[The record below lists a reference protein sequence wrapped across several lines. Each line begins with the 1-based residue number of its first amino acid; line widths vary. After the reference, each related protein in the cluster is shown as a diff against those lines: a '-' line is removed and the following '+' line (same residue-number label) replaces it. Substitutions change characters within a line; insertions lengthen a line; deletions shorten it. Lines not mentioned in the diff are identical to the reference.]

1 MQLTDEQQAVLD
13 ATTQPDHLV
22 VEALAGTGKTH
33 TMEAVTNH
41 RKASTLYIA
50 FNRAVVNEAKT
61 RMGRGTRCATIH
73 ELAYKAIGDPWT
85 SRMAAPRMKSHQ
97 IAHLFGLEDVWLS
110 GPWGNKR
117 ITAGFLGGL
126 VTRSLQNFSRTG
138 DPVPGVR
145 HVPLP
150 RAARTDP
157 DLLLL
162 FRQVRD
168 LVAPKLRAAW
178 AETTAP
184 DSNLPIDGNMVIKM
198 WQLTGPVLPWDR
210 IIVDEAQDLNDA
222 ARAVVEAQMHR
233 SQVIA
238 VGDTFQQINAWN
250 GAVNAL
256 QKFPINQ
263 RFWLTNCWRFGP
275 EIAAAA
281 NEVLEELGS
290 EHLIRGLGP
299 TGTVNPIDDPDVRL
313 SRTNATAVG
322 RALEEIRCGRRPHII
337 GGASDVVSFCKGA
350 MALQDGRVPEHP
362 ELVCFDS
369 WGDVMAYAAED
380 ELGGDLQPLVELIT
394 RFGAKTIVD
403 TMGKQPPEA
412 RADLILSTVH
422 KIKGRQ
428 WPTVE
433 IAQDF
438 QLLPGDPFNDVEE
451 TRLLYVA
458 VTRAQAE
465 LDLSQVPFF
474 PQHKPNQEVQTDDP
488 TTTGPAAPRDGA
500 GDDGLHT
507 GAAADPRSAGSA
519 DQSESA
525 LPVGPS
531 GSDAG

>member
-13 ATTQPDHLV
+13 AAAQPDHLV
-22 VEALAGTGKTH
+22 VEALAGTGKT
-33 TMEAVTNH
+33 TAMEAVTNH
-41 RKASTLYIA
+41 HPASTLYIA

-61 RMGRGTRCATIH
+61 RMGKGTRCATVH

-85 SRMAAPRMKSHQ
+85 SRMSAPRMKSHQ

-117 ITAGFLGGL
+117 IAAGFLGGL
-126 VTRSLQNFSRTG
+126 VTRSLQAFARTG
-138 DPVPGVR
+138 DPAPGVR

-150 RAARTDP
+150 RTARTDP

-168 LVAPKLRAAW
+168 LVAPKLKQAW
-178 AETTAP
+178 EATTAP
-184 DSNLPIDGNMVIKM
+184 DSNLPIDGNMIIKM

-210 IIVDEAQDLNDA
+210 IVVDEAQDLNDA

-256 QKFPINQ
+256 QKFPID
-263 RFWLTNCWRFGP
+263 RRLWLTNCWRFGP
-275 EIAAAA
+275 EIADAA

-290 EHLIRGLGP
+290 PHLIRGLGP
-299 TGTVNPIDDPDVRL
+299 AGVIDPIAEPDVRL

-322 RALEEIRCGRRPHII
+322 RALEVIRHGRRPHII

-350 MALQDGRVPEHP
+350 MALQEGRAPEHP

-380 ELGGDLQPLVELIT
+380 ELGGDLHPLVELIV
-394 RFGAKTIVD
+394 RFGAKTIVY
-403 TMGKQPPEA
+403 TMGKQPPEE

-428 WPTVE
+428 WPAVE

-458 VTRAQAE
+458 TTRAQTE

-474 PQHKPNQEVQTDDP
+474 PQHKPNQEVQTDAHN
-488 TTTGPAAPRDGA
+488 TNGSGQRDDA
-500 GDDGLHT
+500 GDDGLHR
-507 GAAADPRSAGSA
+507 GAAADPRPTGAT
-519 DQSESA
+519 DQSEGELSGGLPSSA
-525 LPVGPS
+525 
-531 GSDAG
+531 AG